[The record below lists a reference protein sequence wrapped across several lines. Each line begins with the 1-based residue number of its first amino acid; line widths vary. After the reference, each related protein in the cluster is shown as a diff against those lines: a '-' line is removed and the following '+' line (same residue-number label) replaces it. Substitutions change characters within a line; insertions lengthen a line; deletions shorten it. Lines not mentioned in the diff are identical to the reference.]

1 MTMTQTKIINIG
13 IIAALFLSLGAAS
26 CGKKRANKVPYNTK
40 KWPIS
45 NKGVQATVHNLTGTD
60 SQKTTEAQAKNVPP
74 PQKER
79 QIHRATV
86 HNLNIKDPQ
95 KTTEAQ
101 AENVPPSQKRETNT
115 SGIGDLEAMKRLIT
129 TEEQLVTEGTLRR
142 KSQINQR
149 LNDKNSEELT
159 QLGIAVRD
167 NNLAAIKL
175 LAENGALLKA
185 LQNKKNQT
193 LIREAVTENR
203 QSIVQAFINAG
214 APLDKKDT
222 QRRTLLHLAARQGNQ
237 AMVQILTKNKEGVDL
252 LDCEK
257 QTALHLASIKGH
269 LEVVKTLVKRK
280 AALDLKDKNGD
291 TPLHCAI
298 RYKHTEIAQYL
309 IKKGADVNIKDSVKS
324 MAPLHL
330 AIEMGDKRTAQY
342 LIKKGADVNV
352 KSEKCQSLTPLQIAA
367 MKGYLIIVK
376 ALINKKA
383 IVDAETKEGL
393 LTPLQYATFY
403 RHRDVMKALIDAKA
417 AINTQDNLGRTPLH
431 MAGFNGDQEAA
442 TLLIGAGAQTDIQD
456 KKGRTPK
463 DYVRF
468 GRQSM
473 IRRSIKKAKPRRSL

>member
-1 MTMTQTKIINIG
+1 MTQTKIINIG
-13 IIAALFLSLGAAS
+13 IIAALFLALGATKCS
-26 CGKKRANKVPYNTK
+26 KKSTHTALKSK
-40 KWPIS
+40 KNS
-45 NKGVQATVHNLTGTD
+45 SV
-60 SQKTTEAQAKNVPP
+60 
-74 PQKER
+74 R
-79 QIHRATV
+79 
-86 HNLNIKDPQ
+86 
-95 KTTEAQ
+95 
-101 AENVPPSQKRETNT
+101 NT
-115 SGIGDLEAMKRLIT
+115 SRWFGPKVFKDDEIKTAKKELFTK
-129 TEEQLVTEGTLRR
+129 V
-142 KSQINQR
+142 
-149 LNDKNSEELT
+149 KNRNYLKLEEL
-159 QLGIAVRD
+159 LEDERYR
-167 NNLAAIKL
+167 NLAKTAIDKEDNEKSALHFAVESERLDTVEL
-175 LAENGALLKA
+175 L
-185 LQNKKNQT
+185 
-193 LIREAVTENR
+193 
-203 QSIVQAFINAG
+203 
-214 APLDKKDT
+214 LDK
-222 QRRTLLHLAARQGNQ
+222 GNQ

-280 AALDLKDKNGD
+280 AALDLKDKKGD

-330 AIEMGDKRTAQY
+330 AIEMGDKRTTQD

-352 KSEKCQSLTPLQIAA
+352 KSEKCQSLTPLQTAA